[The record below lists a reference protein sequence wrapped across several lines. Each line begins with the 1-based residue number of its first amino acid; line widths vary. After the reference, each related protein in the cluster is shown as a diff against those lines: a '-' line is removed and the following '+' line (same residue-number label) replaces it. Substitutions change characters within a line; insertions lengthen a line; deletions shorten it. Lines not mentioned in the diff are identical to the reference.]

1 MSKREFVID
10 QDFRMKVVNCLKNF
24 GEYGGILANNEISK
38 KYVSGEIRL
47 IEVIPSKW
55 EFKLLKAGVNSVL
68 DYCYENS
75 FREIED
81 VIKTFDD
88 VIQSYY
94 SKKSNGK

>member
-1 MSKREFVID
+1 
-10 QDFRMKVVNCLKNF
+10 MKVVNFLNIY
-24 GEYGGILANNEISK
+24 GNYGGVLSRAEIHR
-38 KYVSGEIRL
+38 KYVSGELRFID
-47 IEVIPSKW
+47 VIYSKW
-55 EFKLLKAGVNSVL
+55 EFNLLKVGVNSVL

-94 SKKSNGK
+94 SKKSKGK